1 MPPLTQA
8 YENFERPGLVVSY
21 KISNVKLYKGAL
33 VGVNASGYLVAM
45 AHGTANLKFV
55 GVAGETVDNADGSA
69 GDKTLNVAKSGSMV
83 FKAAS
88 GFTPAI
94 ADLGK
99 EVYANT
105 DWEVQVST
113 SGLTN
118 QYKVG
123 TIVALETTST
133 GGAGV
138 RVRIDNYSL

>member
-1 MPPLTQA
+1 MAALTQA
-8 YENFERPGLVVSY
+8 YENFERPGLVVAY
-21 KISNVKLYKGAL
+21 KISSVKLYKGAL
-33 VGVNASGYLVAM
+33 VGVAASGYLVAM

-55 GVAGETVDNADGSA
+55 GVAGETVDNSGGSA
-69 GDKTLNVAKSGSMV
+69 GDKALNVAKSGSMV

-99 EVYANT
+99 EVYAVT

-133 GGAGV
+133 GAAGV
-138 RVRIDNYSL
+138 RVRIDNHSL